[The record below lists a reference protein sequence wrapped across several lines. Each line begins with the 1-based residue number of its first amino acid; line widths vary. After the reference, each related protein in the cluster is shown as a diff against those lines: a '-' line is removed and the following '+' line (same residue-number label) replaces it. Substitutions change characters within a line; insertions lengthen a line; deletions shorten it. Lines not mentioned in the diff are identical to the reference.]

1 QDQVELGT
9 EIADRVVIAGELLGR
24 RQRTQYFADFGER
37 ALDAG
42 QRLLVDAALSVIVD
56 AARQRA
62 DFALDRFDGA
72 AGHRF
77 GDGVTDFS
85 QFAAECGNRLL
96 DAVGALQRLDLARD
110 LEQMALE
117 RGKIRTRRNRRR
129 RHGRCDRRGA
139 DRRQRPRRTIEF
151 VLARSDFRD
160 RGIERDRAR
169 RRRGAIDMACGA
181 LDRLGLALLVGKLG
195 VACVLRIRNLR
206 QPRIQARDGI
216 VQLPGDTLLAAGRF
230 AARGGTGNLFDLACD
245 RVKPLMDVGDIARF
259 PARRRLHRDA
269 EIRRGGITDGRSEP
283 VVQRHPGATRRGLGA
298 LAYGWIDTVNTP
310 RYARIHASVR
320 FRRSGAPPCA
330 FSLPARP
337 TDETIEFRAGRLPQL

>member
-1 QDQVELGT
+1 
-9 EIADRVVIAGELLGR
+9 
-24 RQRTQYFADFGER
+24 
-37 ALDAG
+37 
-42 QRLLVDAALSVIVD
+42 
-56 AARQRA
+56 
-62 DFALDRFDGA
+62 
-72 AGHRF
+72 
-77 GDGVTDFS
+77 
-85 QFAAECGNRLL
+85 
-96 DAVGALQRLDLARD
+96 
-110 LEQMALE
+110 
-117 RGKIRTRRNRRR
+117 
-129 RHGRCDRRGA
+129 
-139 DRRQRPRRTIEF
+139 
-151 VLARSDFRD
+151 
-160 RGIERDRAR
+160 
-169 RRRGAIDMACGA
+169 
-181 LDRLGLALLVGKLG
+181 
-195 VACVLRIRNLR
+195 
-206 QPRIQARDGI
+206 

-337 TDETIEFRAGRLPQL
+337 TDETIEFRAGRLPQLLTFPCYGKERVKESVRRARKLPPRFEIGRVRLLGEERVSRFGQPFSWRSSSWRSPYWRRLPSIGMIVAPAAADSVSRASSHHSATARSWRSPMRRQSSLPVSADDAVPWGKRLFRIRSKRESRSR